1 MLVLK
6 TIWAANWRSN
16 FMTER
21 IYKIKVIPNSKVEK
35 IVSQDGNNL
44 KIKLQAPAHE
54 GKANQ
59 ALIKFLSQ
67 HFKVPKSKICLI
79 SGQKSREKVISIG

>member
-1 MLVLK
+1 MPQKIL
-6 TIWAANWRSN
+6 
-16 FMTER
+16 
-21 IYKIKVIPNSKVEK
+21 KIKVIPNSKVEK
-35 IVSQDGNNL
+35 IVSQEGNNL

-67 HFKVPKSKICLI
+67 HFKVPKSKIRLL
-79 SGQKSREKVISIG
+79 SGEKSREKTIQLS